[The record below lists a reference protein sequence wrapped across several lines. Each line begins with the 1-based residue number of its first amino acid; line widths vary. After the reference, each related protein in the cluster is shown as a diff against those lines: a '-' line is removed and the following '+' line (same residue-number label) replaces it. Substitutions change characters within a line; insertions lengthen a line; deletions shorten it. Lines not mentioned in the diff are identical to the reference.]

1 MINEKFVSD
10 VLSIGAD
17 CVVESLMK
25 DHTTFRIGGPAD
37 YFITATNIEQLSS
50 ILKLCK
56 EYEIPFMLLGNG
68 SNLLVDDK
76 GLRMA
81 VIRLA
86 GEFKEITHN
95 ENTVTCGAGA
105 SLARLCTYSM
115 QNSLKGLEFAF
126 GIPGTVGGAVFM
138 NAGAYGGEM
147 KDVLTSVTH
156 LTPEGEIVTVSADT
170 LDLGYRHSIYKNN
183 GCIILSAD
191 FKLEAGEKD
200 EIKALMDDI
209 MNRRVTKQPLEYPS
223 AGSVFKRPEGAFAGA
238 LIEQCGL
245 KGLTVGGAQVSTKHS
260 GFIINIGGAT
270 CSDVCNLVEKIQQI
284 VKDETGFTLE
294 REIIR
299 LS

>member
-1 MINEKFVSD
+1 MINEKFLSAVSET
-10 VLSIGAD
+10 GAQCD
-17 CVVESLMK
+17 LNSLMK

-37 YFITATNIEQLSS
+37 YFITVSNIEQLKKV
-50 ILKLCK
+50 IAICK
-56 EYEIPFMLLGNG
+56 ESEIPFMLIGNG
-68 SNLLVDDK
+68 SNLLVDDN

-81 VIRLA
+81 VIRLS
-86 GEFKEITHN
+86 GDFKEITHS
-95 ENTVTCGAGA
+95 ENKVTCGAGA
-105 SLARLCTYSM
+105 TLARLCTYSM
-115 QNSLKGLEFAF
+115 QNSLAGLEFAF
-126 GIPGTVGGAVFM
+126 GIPGTVGGAVYM

-147 KDVLTSVTH
+147 KDVLLTVTH
-156 LTPEGEIVTVSADT
+156 MTSDGVIETVSADT

-183 GCIILSAD
+183 GCVILSAE
-191 FKLEAGEKD
+191 FSLEEGNKD

-245 KGLTVGGAQVSTKHS
+245 KGATVGGAQVSEKHS

-270 CSDVCNLVEKIQQI
+270 CEDVCALVEKVQKI
-284 VKDETGFTLE
+284 VKEETGFTLE